1 MFFRG
6 FVETKNKKCIE
17 KFKGRTDF
25 KTFEQVQSLP
35 EYAGILAAE
44 TILIDVDDFE
54 ASEILFKVVKEYALT
69 CRVYRTSRGKHFLF
83 KNSGVPTNKTGCK
96 LAIGLTADIK
106 IGTRNSYE
114 VLKYDNQNRE
124 ILYDTAENEEAQQLP
139 RWLFPVKSK
148 MEFLNMETG
157 DGRNQGLFN
166 YILTL
171 QSNDFSVEEARETI
185 RIINKFVLKVPL
197 SDDEIESI
205 AEKIQSEKERYISV
219 NKLYEIETV
228 LRDDA
233 FKKPVF
239 FMGSTFLF
247 DKFATFLKNNNHIIK
262 INNQLHIYKNGIY
275 ISGLAEIEAEMIQH
289 IPGLNRAKRTEVLA
303 YLDILIRENSKA
315 EDANLIAFEN
325 GLYNIVD
332 DSFVEFTPEH
342 IITNKIRWKYNPE
355 AYSELADKT
364 LNKIACNDPQI
375 RALLEEAIGYCFYRR
390 NELGKAFI
398 LTGDKSNGKSTFLSM
413 VQCLLGDE
421 NISSLDLKELGD
433 RFKTAEM
440 FGKLANIGDDIGDEF
455 IANPAIFKKLVTG
468 ERVSAE
474 RKGQNPFEFN
484 NYSKLLFSANN
495 IPRIKDK
502 TGAVQRRLTIIP
514 FDARFSADDPDFNP
528 YIKHLLKTDEVM
540 EYLINLGIA
549 GLKRVLLNRK
559 FTGSTKVQKAM
570 DEYEENN
577 NPIIGFFRECEDEEF
592 QIENEPTN
600 VVYKRYQEYC
610 LANSLQPMS
619 NIEFSKQVNRILNM
633 RVENKW
639 LNGKKHRI
647 FIKNE

>member
-83 KNSGVPTNKTGCK
+83 KNSGVPTNNTGCK

-197 SDDEIESI
+197 SDD
-205 AEKIQSEKERYISV
+205 
-219 NKLYEIETV
+219 EIETV

-375 RALLEEAIGYCFYRR
+375 RALLEEAVGYCFYRR

-592 QIENEPTN
+592 QIENEPTK

>member
-1 MFFRG
+1 MFFKG
-6 FVETKNKKCIE
+6 YVETKNKKCIE

-197 SDDEIESI
+197 SDDEIE
-205 AEKIQSEKERYISV
+205 
-219 NKLYEIETV
+219 TV

-355 AYSELADKT
+355 AYSELADNT

-619 NIEFSKQVNRILNM
+619 NIEFSKQVNRILDM

>member
-197 SDDEIESI
+197 SDD
-205 AEKIQSEKERYISV
+205 
-219 NKLYEIETV
+219 EIETV

-559 FTGSTKVQKAM
+559 FTGSIKVQKAM

>member
-69 CRVYRTSRGKHFLF
+69 CRVYLTSRGKHFLF

-197 SDDEIESI
+197 SDDEIE
-205 AEKIQSEKERYISV
+205 
-219 NKLYEIETV
+219 TV

-342 IITNKIRWKYNPE
+342 IITNKIRWKYSPE

>member
-197 SDDEIESI
+197 SDDEIE
-205 AEKIQSEKERYISV
+205 
-219 NKLYEIETV
+219 TV

-247 DKFATFLKNNNHIIK
+247 DKFAIFLKNNNHIIK

-647 FIKNE
+647 FIKKE

>member
-197 SDDEIESI
+197 SDDEIE
-205 AEKIQSEKERYISV
+205 
-219 NKLYEIETV
+219 TV

-342 IITNKIRWKYNPE
+342 IITNKIRWKYTPE

-413 VQCLLGDE
+413 VQYLLGDE

>member
-1 MFFRG
+1 LFFKG
-6 FVETKNKKCIE
+6 YVETKNKKCIE

-197 SDDEIESI
+197 SDDEIE
-205 AEKIQSEKERYISV
+205 
-219 NKLYEIETV
+219 TV

-275 ISGLAEIEAEMIQH
+275 ISGMAEIEAEMIQH

>member
-1 MFFRG
+1 MFFKG
-6 FVETKNKKCIE
+6 YVETKNKKCIE

-197 SDDEIESI
+197 SDD
-205 AEKIQSEKERYISV
+205 
-219 NKLYEIETV
+219 EIETV

-502 TGAVQRRLTIIP
+502 TGAVQRRLIIIP

>member
-83 KNSGVPTNKTGCK
+83 KNSGVPANKTGCK

-197 SDDEIESI
+197 SDDEIE
-205 AEKIQSEKERYISV
+205 
-219 NKLYEIETV
+219 TV

-303 YLDILIRENSKA
+303 YLDILIRENFKA

-413 VQCLLGDE
+413 VQYLLGDE

>member
-1 MFFRG
+1 MFFKG
-6 FVETKNKKCIE
+6 YVETKNKKCIE

-197 SDDEIESI
+197 SDDEIE
-205 AEKIQSEKERYISV
+205 
-219 NKLYEIETV
+219 TV

-275 ISGLAEIEAEMIQH
+275 ISGMAEIEAEMIQH

-559 FTGSTKVQKAM
+559 FTDSTKVQKAM

>member
-197 SDDEIESI
+197 SDDEIE
-205 AEKIQSEKERYISV
+205 
-219 NKLYEIETV
+219 TV

-325 GLYNIVD
+325 GLYNIVG

>member
-197 SDDEIESI
+197 SDDEIE
-205 AEKIQSEKERYISV
+205 
-219 NKLYEIETV
+219 TV

-303 YLDILIRENSKA
+303 YLDILIRENFKA

-413 VQCLLGDE
+413 VQYLLGDE

>member
-25 KTFEQVQSLP
+25 KTFEQVQLLP

-197 SDDEIESI
+197 SDD
-205 AEKIQSEKERYISV
+205 
-219 NKLYEIETV
+219 EIETV

-413 VQCLLGDE
+413 VQYLLGDE

>member
-54 ASEILFKVVKEYALT
+54 ASEILFKIVKEYALT

-197 SDDEIESI
+197 SDD
-205 AEKIQSEKERYISV
+205 
-219 NKLYEIETV
+219 EIETV

>member
-1 MFFRG
+1 MFFKG
-6 FVETKNKKCIE
+6 YVETKNKKCIE

-197 SDDEIESI
+197 SDDEIE
-205 AEKIQSEKERYISV
+205 
-219 NKLYEIETV
+219 TV

-364 LNKIACNDPQI
+364 LNKVACNDPQI

>member
-124 ILYDTAENEEAQQLP
+124 ILYDTAENEEAQQFP

-197 SDDEIESI
+197 SDD
-205 AEKIQSEKERYISV
+205 
-219 NKLYEIETV
+219 EIETV

-355 AYSELADKT
+355 VYSELADKT

>member
-1 MFFRG
+1 MFFKG
-6 FVETKNKKCIE
+6 YVETKNKKCIE

-83 KNSGVPTNKTGCK
+83 KNSGVPANKTGCK

-197 SDDEIESI
+197 SDDEIE
-205 AEKIQSEKERYISV
+205 
-219 NKLYEIETV
+219 TV

-275 ISGLAEIEAEMIQH
+275 ISGMAEIEAEMIQH

-342 IITNKIRWKYNPE
+342 IIINKIRWKYNPE

>member
-1 MFFRG
+1 MFFKG
-6 FVETKNKKCIE
+6 YVETKNKKCIE

-197 SDDEIESI
+197 SDDE
-205 AEKIQSEKERYISV
+205 
-219 NKLYEIETV
+219 LETV

-540 EYLINLGIA
+540 EYLINLGIS

>member
-197 SDDEIESI
+197 SDD
-205 AEKIQSEKERYISV
+205 
-219 NKLYEIETV
+219 EIETV

-455 IANPAIFKKLVTG
+455 IANPAIFKKMVTG

>member
-197 SDDEIESI
+197 SDD
-205 AEKIQSEKERYISV
+205 
-219 NKLYEIETV
+219 EIETV

-528 YIKHLLKTDEVM
+528 YIKHLLKTDKVM

-610 LANSLQPMS
+610 LANSLQAMS

>member
-197 SDDEIESI
+197 SDD
-205 AEKIQSEKERYISV
+205 
-219 NKLYEIETV
+219 EIETV

-600 VVYKRYQEYC
+600 VVYKRYQEHC

>member
-1 MFFRG
+1 MFFKG
-6 FVETKNKKCIE
+6 YVETKNKKCIE

-197 SDDEIESI
+197 SDD
-205 AEKIQSEKERYISV
+205 
-219 NKLYEIETV
+219 EIETV

-540 EYLINLGIA
+540 EYLINFGIA

>member
-1 MFFRG
+1 MFFKG
-6 FVETKNKKCIE
+6 YVETKNKKCIE

-197 SDDEIESI
+197 SDDEIE
-205 AEKIQSEKERYISV
+205 
-219 NKLYEIETV
+219 TV

-332 DSFVEFTPEH
+332 DSFVEFTQEH

>member
-197 SDDEIESI
+197 SDDEIE
-205 AEKIQSEKERYISV
+205 
-219 NKLYEIETV
+219 TV

-303 YLDILIRENSKA
+303 YLDILIRENFKA

-413 VQCLLGDE
+413 VQYLLGDE

-528 YIKHLLKTDEVM
+528 YIKHLLKTDEAM

>member
-83 KNSGVPTNKTGCK
+83 KNSGVPTNKAGCK

-197 SDDEIESI
+197 SDD
-205 AEKIQSEKERYISV
+205 
-219 NKLYEIETV
+219 EIETV

>member
-1 MFFRG
+1 MTKNMLSLFKG
-6 FVETKNKKCIE
+6 FVPTKDKVCVMP
-17 KFKGRTDF
+17 FKGKKSKQLLSYEEVKDY
-25 KTFEQVQSLP
+25 P
-35 EYAGILAAE
+35 EYAGVLADD
-44 TILIDVDDFE
+44 TILIDIDD
-54 ASEILFKVVKEYALT
+54 SEQAEIAMDIIEDLQLNVAVNQT
-69 CRVYRTSRGKHFLF
+69 TRGKHIFA
-83 KNSGVPTNKTGCK
+83 KNDGVLANKTDRK
-96 LAIGLTADIK
+96 LAIGLDADIK
-106 IGTRNSYE
+106 LGSKSSYA
-114 VLKYDNQNRE
+114 VLKYKGEERFTEWDIEDN
-124 ILYDTAENEEAQQLP
+124 AEYQTIP
-139 RWLFPVKSK
+139 RWLHPLNSNQKLDFLD
-148 MEFLNMETG
+148 MEAG
-157 DGRNQGLFN
+157 DGRNQSLFN

-171 QSNDFSVEEARETI
+171 QSNDFSKEEARETI
-185 RIINKFVLKVPL
+185 RLINQFVLKDPL
-197 SDDEIESI
+197 SEGE
-205 AEKIQSEKERYISV
+205 
-219 NKLYEIETV
+219 LETV

-233 FKKPVF
+233 FKKPIF
-239 FMGSTFLF
+239 FMGTTFLF
-247 DKFATFLKNNNHIIK
+247 DKFATFLKNNHHIIK

-275 ISGLAEIEAEMIQH
+275 ISGLAEIEAEMIKH
-289 IPGLNRAKRTEVLA
+289 IPQLNRAKRTEVLA
-303 YLDILIRENSKA
+303 YLDILIMENTKA

-342 IITNKIRWKYNPE
+342 IITNKIRWNYCPE

-364 LNKIACNDPQI
+364 LDKIACGDPAI

-413 VQCLLGDE
+413 VQTLLGEE
-421 NISSLDLKELGD
+421 NIASLDLKELGD

-468 ERVSAE
+468 ERISAE

-514 FDARFSADDPDFNP
+514 FDARFTAADPDFNP

-540 EYLINLGIA
+540 QYLINLGIA
-549 GLKRVLLNRK
+549 GLKRVLTNRQ
-559 FTGSTKVQKAM
+559 FTVSSKVQQAM

-577 NPIIGFFRECEDEEF
+577 NPILGFFKECEAEDF

-600 VVYKRYQEYC
+600 KVYKRYQEYC

-633 RVENKW
+633 RVEDKKIS
-639 LNGKKHRI
+639 GKKYRI
-647 FIKNE
+647 FVRAD

>member
-25 KTFEQVQSLP
+25 KTFEQVQSLS

-197 SDDEIESI
+197 SDDEIE
-205 AEKIQSEKERYISV
+205 
-219 NKLYEIETV
+219 TV

-342 IITNKIRWKYNPE
+342 IITNKIRRKYNPE
-355 AYSELADKT
+355 VYSELADKT

-484 NYSKLLFSANN
+484 NYSKLLFSANS

>member
-197 SDDEIESI
+197 SDDEIE
-205 AEKIQSEKERYISV
+205 
-219 NKLYEIETV
+219 TV

-325 GLYNIVD
+325 GLYNIVN

-413 VQCLLGDE
+413 VQYLLGDE

>member
-1 MFFRG
+1 MFFKG

-35 EYAGILAAE
+35 EYAGILAAD
-44 TILIDVDDFE
+44 TILVDIDDSE
-54 ASEILFKVVKEYALT
+54 TSEILFKVVQEYALT

-114 VLKYDNQNRE
+114 VLKYGGKERE
-124 ILYDTAENEEAQQLP
+124 ILYDTTENEEAQPLP
-139 RWLFPVKSK
+139 RWLHPVKSN
-148 MEFLNMETG
+148 MEFLNMDAG
-157 DGRNQGLFN
+157 DGRNQSLFN

-197 SDDEIESI
+197 SDDEIETI
-205 AEKIQSEKERYISV
+205 
-219 NKLYEIETV
+219 

-247 DKFATFLKNNNHIIK
+247 DKFATFLKNNHHIIK

-275 ISGLAEIEAEMIQH
+275 VSGLGEIEAEMIKH
-289 IPGLNRAKRTEVLA
+289 IPQLNRAKRTEVLA
-303 YLDILIRENSKA
+303 YLDILIRENTQA
-315 EDANLIAFEN
+315 EDANMIAFAN

-332 DSFVEFTPEH
+332 DSFVAFTPEH
-342 IITNKIRWKYNPE
+342 IITNKIRWDYNPE

-364 LNKIACNDPQI
+364 LNKIACGDPAI

-413 VQCLLGDE
+413 VQTLLGEE
-421 NISSLDLKELGD
+421 NIASLDLKELGD

-514 FDARFSADDPDFNP
+514 FDARFTAADPDFNP

-540 EYLINLGIA
+540 QYLINLGIA
-549 GLKRVLLNRK
+549 GLKRVLTNRQ
-559 FTGSTKVQKAM
+559 FTASSRVQKAM

-577 NPIIGFFRECEDEEF
+577 NPILGFFKECEDEDF
-592 QIENEPTN
+592 HIENEPTN
-600 VVYKRYQEYC
+600 KVYKRYQEYC

-619 NIEFSKQVNRILNM
+619 NIEFSKQVNRILKM
-633 RVENKW
+633 KVEDKW
-639 LNGKKHRI
+639 LNGKKCRI
-647 FIKNE
+647 FVSLD

>member
-1 MFFRG
+1 MFFKG

-35 EYAGILAAE
+35 EYAGILATE
-44 TILIDVDDFE
+44 TILIDIDDSE
-54 ASEILFKVVKEYALT
+54 TSEILFKVVKEYALT
-69 CRVYRTSRGKHFLF
+69 CRVYKTNRGKHFLF

-114 VLKYDNQNRE
+114 VLKHNGKQRE
-124 ILYDTAENEEAQQLP
+124 ILYDTAENEEAQPLP
-139 RWLFPVKSK
+139 RWLFPVKSN
-148 MEFLNMETG
+148 MEFLNMEAG
-157 DGRNQGLFN
+157 DGRNQSLFN

-197 SDDEIESI
+197 ADDEIETI
-205 AEKIQSEKERYISV
+205 
-219 NKLYEIETV
+219 

-247 DKFATFLKNNNHIIK
+247 DKFATFLKNNHHIIK

-275 ISGLAEIEAEMIQH
+275 ISGLAEIEAEMIKH
-289 IPGLNRAKRTEVLA
+289 IPQLNRAKRTEVLA
-303 YLDILIRENSKA
+303 YLDILIRENTKA
-315 EDANLIAFEN
+315 EDANMIAFAN

-332 DSFVEFTPEH
+332 DSFVAFTPEH
-342 IITNKIRWKYNPE
+342 IITNKIRWDYNPE

-364 LNKIACNDPQI
+364 LNKIACDDPAI

-413 VQCLLGDE
+413 VQTLLGEE
-421 NISSLDLKELGD
+421 NIASLDLKELGD

-468 ERVSAE
+468 DRVSAE
-474 RKGQNPFEFN
+474 RKGQDPFEFN
-484 NYSKLLFSANN
+484 NYSKFLFSANN
-495 IPRIKDK
+495 IPRIKDR
-502 TGAVQRRLTIIP
+502 TGAVLDRLIIIP
-514 FDARFSADDPDFNP
+514 FNAQFSKDDPDFRP
-528 YIKHLLKTDEVM
+528 YIKYELQTPEVM
-540 EYLINLGIA
+540 QYLILLGLE
-549 GLKRVLLNRK
+549 GLNRIMANNG
-559 FTGSTKVQKAM
+559 FTVSTKVQKEM
-570 DEYEENN
+570 DEYEESN
-577 NPIIGFFRECEDEEF
+577 NPIISFIRECEQEEF

-600 VVYKRYQEYC
+600 KVYKRYQEFC
-610 LANSLQPMS
+610 ISNNFQAMS
-619 NIEFSKQVNRILNM
+619 NIEFPKQLNRLLGM
-633 RVENKW
+633 RIIDKKI
-639 LNGKKHRI
+639 NGKKCRI
-647 FIKNE
+647 FVKDD